1 MGIRPEIDGF
11 PSNDPRQPGLVLHD
25 PTGIATA
32 MLLIPPALVPALA
45 EEPLP
50 PELAAALSEAGFL
63 EDDNYARLLE
73 AFARAETL
81 PARHGGPGNY
91 PTEGVALR
99 QLLGTWFAEPGVARP
114 LHAIAAPHASPEPAR
129 GSYVSAYAALA
140 ASLPRAEAA
149 GKTFV
154 VLGTSHQGARD
165 RFGMTRK
172 RFVTP
177 VGETRTR
184 VPEPLAKLAALEDPC
199 FAVEHSIEFQVV
211 FLQFLY
217 GPDIEIV
224 PILCGPLTSPRHPF
238 LEALGEW
245 SAREGDRLR
254 WVLGVDMAHKGPR
267 YGDREARRAYTDS
280 MAEIEQRD
288 RGRITALAAGDREA
302 FWTQVRERNDD
313 LNWCGT
319 APFYS
324 YLAAHPRARGELLTY
339 EHWQIDPRSVVTF
352 AGMTFSASGG
362 GRAPEDSVRLS
373 TNDL

>member
-1 MGIRPEIDGF
+1 MGIRPEIDAF
-11 PSNDPRQPGLVLHD
+11 PSDDPQQPGLVLHD

-32 MLLIPPALVPALA
+32 MLLIPPGLVPALA
-45 EEPLP
+45 QDPLP
-50 PELAAALSEAGFL
+50 PELAEALSEAGFL
-63 EDDNYARLLE
+63 EDDNFARMFE

-91 PTEGVALR
+91 PTDGVALR
-99 QLLGTWFAEPGVARP
+99 RLFDTWFAEAGTARP
-114 LHAIAAPHASPEPAR
+114 LHAIASPHASPEPAR
-129 GSYVSAYAALA
+129 GSYVSAYSALA
-140 ASLPRAEAA
+140 ASLTRAEAQE
-149 GKTFV
+149 KTFV

-172 RFVTP
+172 RFATP
-177 VGETRTR
+177 VGESRTR
-184 VPEPLAKLAALEDPC
+184 VPERLAALAAMEDPC

-211 FLQFLY
+211 FLQYLY

-238 LEALGEW
+238 LEELGEW
-245 SAREGDRLR
+245 SAKEGDRLR

-280 MAEIEQRD
+280 MVEIEERD
-288 RGRITALAAGDREA
+288 RGRIASLAAGDQAE
-302 FWTQVRERNDD
+302 FWAQVRERNDD

-324 YLAAHPRARGELLTY
+324 YLAAHPGVRGELLTY

-352 AGMTFSASGG
+352 AGMSFEKGTGKSLE
-362 GRAPEDSVRLS
+362 P
-373 TNDL
+373 